1 MISMDFNEKLQHLR
15 NQKGLTQE
23 QLAEKVCVS
32 RVAVSKWESGR
43 GYPNL
48 DSLKKLSEIFGVSV
62 DELLSSNELIDL
74 ANSQNKNNSR
84 ILRSLI
90 LGITDFLAIL
100 LFIIPLFADR
110 FEGNIE
116 IVNLLKL
123 SHTPA
128 FIKNIFIVLAGCSI
142 LFGTLELSLQN
153 IQTRG
158 KQKAELILSGMFS
171 SLEIVFSAMTNQPD
185 PCIMFFALFIIKVL
199 AALKTQKLKFPAKS
213 HFNFVCPFHAT
224 VLWSKDMS
232 NVDCPRYS

>member
-1 MISMDFNEKLQHLR
+1 MTDMDFNQKLQQLR

-48 DSLKKLSEIFGVSV
+48 DSLKKLSEIFAISI

-74 ANSQNKNNSR
+74 ADTQTRNSSR

-90 LGITDFLAIL
+90 FGITDFLAVL

-110 FEGNIE
+110 SESRIE
-116 IVNLLKL
+116 IVSLLNL
-123 SHTPA
+123 SHVPG
-128 FIKNIFIVLAGCSI
+128 FIRIIFAVLAGCSV
-142 LFGTLELSLQN
+142 LFGTLELALQN
-153 IQTRG
+153 IQTKG

-171 SLEIVFSAMTNQPD
+171 SLVIVFSAMTNQPD
-185 PCIMFFALFIIKVL
+185 PCILFFALFIIKVL
-199 AALKTQKLKFPAKS
+199 AALKTQK
-213 HFNFVCPFHAT
+213 
-224 VLWSKDMS
+224 
-232 NVDCPRYS
+232 